1 MPLPFAEAT
10 DGALHTQL
18 WIDPAEELQE
28 YFHQGEA
35 VDVTFSVKE
44 LKVSWNRSSGHLVSA
59 GCMTVYCY
67 ALADERPA
75 ASYCQSR
82 FSLLHPVSELLLE
95 SEATFAYD

>member
-1 MPLPFAEAT
+1 MKRLDCLGYGQIPKKKSTSSKASCEPSCLILSETT

-44 LKVSWNRSSGHLVSA
+44 LKVRIML
-59 GCMTVYCY
+59 
-67 ALADERPA
+67 
-75 ASYCQSR
+75 
-82 FSLLHPVSELLLE
+82 
-95 SEATFAYD
+95 